1 MKPLLTHILTRT
13 PLLLLPYAGMA
24 QPAMEFVTGSG
35 PATTGSVLTNQAVT
49 FKNNALNPTTGT
61 YTTLT
66 PTTTATF
73 SISNQQ
79 YNLPAAQN
87 PNNAVLSFG
96 ANVNGSGKI
105 PSSMSTFGAMNSLSA
120 APASDFSAT
129 QYNAAAGISTTSN
142 YGVELFTSA
151 MGLYNA
157 NSSTNGTYYIANLT
171 ITFNL
176 PVTDPVIQIVGL
188 GGTFGALGL
197 TTQLSL
203 TTPGVTLSKLS
214 GSPEFSV
221 LMTSILNT
229 AANPSATTGSGAA
242 SGSVLVTGTVST
254 LTFQVYLRGNG
265 KTPTWSNANEHTG
278 DAWMIGVSAVNTYT
292 ALPVNMTS
300 FTAEAQNHAVALQW
314 TTATETNS
322 KYFAVQRSAD
332 GVNWTGIGRL
342 PAAGNSE
349 KTLQYEY
356 TDLEPEQGANYYRF
370 QLVSDNDDLVFST
383 IKEVNFNGRPLA
395 ISWYPNP
402 VRDRLTITSGDA
414 IRSVTL
420 TTLSGQT
427 LQTVEGF
434 ISGQQIDFSRY
445 PFGIYFVIIRT
456 TSGQTRVARI
466 ERSL

>member
-1 MKPLLTHILTRT
+1 MKPLLTHILTRAF
-13 PLLLLPYAGMA
+13 LMLLPCAGIA
-24 QPAMEFVTGSG
+24 QPAMEFANGSG
-35 PATTGSVLTNQAVT
+35 PATTGSVLTNQAIT

-61 YTTLT
+61 YTTLV

-79 YNLPAAQN
+79 YTLPASQN
-87 PNNAVLSFG
+87 PNGSVLSFG

-105 PSSMSTFGAMNSLSA
+105 PTSMSTFSAMNTVSA
-120 APASDFSAT
+120 APNADFSAT
-129 QYNAAAGISTTSN
+129 QYNVGAGISTSSN
-142 YGVELFTSA
+142 YAVELFTSS

-157 NSSTNGTYYIANLT
+157 NSPTNGTYYIANLT

-197 TTQLSL
+197 TSELSL
-203 TTPGVTLSKLS
+203 ITPGVTMSELS
-214 GSPEFSV
+214 GSSEFSV
-221 LMTSILNT
+221 LMSSILNT
-229 AANPSATTGSGAA
+229 SANPAATTGAGAA
-242 SGSVLVTGTVST
+242 SGSVLITGTVSS
-254 LTFQVYLRGNG
+254 LTFQIFLHGNG

-278 DAWMIGVSAVNTYT
+278 DAWMIGVSAINTYT
-292 ALPVNMTS
+292 ALPVNTTS
-300 FTAEAQNHAVALQW
+300 FTAEAQNRAVALQW

-322 KYFAVQRSAD
+322 KYFDVQRSAD
-332 GVNWTGIGRL
+332 GVNWTNIGQL
-342 PAAGNSE
+342 PAAGNSDN
-349 KTLQYEY
+349 TRQYGF

-370 QLVSDNDDLVFST
+370 QLVSDNDAQLYST
-383 IKEVNFNGRPLA
+383 IKEVNFSSSSLA

-414 IRSVTL
+414 IKSVTL

-427 LQTVEGF
+427 LQTAGGF
-434 ISGQQIDFSRY
+434 TSGQSIDFSRY
-445 PFGIYFVIIRT
+445 PFGIYIVIIRT